1 MHLANGQS
9 NFLSYWWNTRM
20 SLNTNTSSIKPKQGR
35 RKFLLRLSWTGL
47 SLAFATFL
55 AAMISFVRPRVPSR
69 LAMSVKVGFPDDYRH
84 DQVVY
89 HSGRKLFIVRD
100 EKGFLSISAVCTHLG
115 CIVVWNRDHHM
126 FLCPCHGGKFDAD
139 GQNVE
144 GPPPRSLDL
153 FAIRLDDNGSLVVDQ
168 DIIIK
173 RAKDPAPH
181 FQPGNA

>member
-1 MHLANGQS
+1 
-9 NFLSYWWNTRM
+9 M
-20 SLNTNTSSIKPKQGR
+20 SLNTNAFSIKPKQGR

-55 AAMISFVRPRVPSR
+55 AAMISFVRPRVSSR
-69 LAMSVKVGFPDDYRH
+69 PAMSVKVGFPDDYRPG
-84 DQVVY
+84 QVVY

-115 CIVVWNRDHHM
+115 CIVVWNGDHNM
-126 FLCPCHGGKFDAD
+126 FLCPCHGGKFDAE
-139 GQNVE
+139 GINVA
-144 GPPPRSLDL
+144 GPPPRPLDL

-173 RAKDPAPH
+173 RAKGPAPR
-181 FQPGNA
+181 FQSGNA